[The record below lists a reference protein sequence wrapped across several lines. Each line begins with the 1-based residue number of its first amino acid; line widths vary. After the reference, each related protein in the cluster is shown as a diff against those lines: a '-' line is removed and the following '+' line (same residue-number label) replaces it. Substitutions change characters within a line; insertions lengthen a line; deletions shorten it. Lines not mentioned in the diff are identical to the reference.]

1 MRHRDGVRRNAPC
14 IRSSLMPCS
23 GLPCLRATLTISTM
37 TYRFDSGLPSA
48 KSAAAKTAAL
58 LRSFHDGLA
67 YDFECSIPEL
77 ETKLQALA
85 WATARHT
92 LPELFHLCIPRPR
105 GISTVRKVDHLIVD
119 LERVSRSEEHTSELK
134 QLMSISYA

>member
-1 MRHRDGVRRNAPC
+1 
-14 IRSSLMPCS
+14 
-23 GLPCLRATLTISTM
+23 M

-105 GISTVRKVDHLIVD
+105 GISTVRKVDHPIVD
-119 LERVSRSEEHTSELK
+119 LKRVSIGIQVYPIPPIKHLGKPLRTSPSGKPQFAYTPPYPIQKHT
-134 QLMSISYA
+134 QQQ

>member
-77 ETKLQALA
+77 ETKLR
-85 WATARHT
+85 TEERRVGK
-92 LPELFHLCIPRPR
+92 E
-105 GISTVRKVDHLIVD
+105 GVSTF
-119 LERVSRSEEHTSELK
+119 RSGWSPAH
-134 QLMSISYA
+134 

>member
-58 LRSFHDGLA
+58 LRSFHHGLT

-77 ETKLQALA
+77 ETQLPVIA
-85 WATARHT
+85 WATAGPP
-92 LPELFHLCIPRPR
+92 LPELFHLCFTTTR
-105 GISTVRKVDHLIVD
+105 GDRISIVQGKR
-119 LERVSRSEEHTSELK
+119 L
-134 QLMSISYA
+134 